1 MSIVVIRFKNG
12 TEFSFKCD
20 EATFKTDSMT
30 GELSGYSFKGFYDKK
45 PLFFRFE
52 DVEYAYS
59 ILQEEGQEDE
69 E

>member
-1 MSIVVIRFKNG
+1 MNIVVIRFKNG

-20 EATFKTDSMT
+20 EATFKTDNIT
-30 GELSGYSFKGFYDKK
+30 GGLSGYSFKGFYDKK
-45 PLFFRFE
+45 PLFFRLE

-59 ILQEEGQEDE
+59 ILQEEGKE